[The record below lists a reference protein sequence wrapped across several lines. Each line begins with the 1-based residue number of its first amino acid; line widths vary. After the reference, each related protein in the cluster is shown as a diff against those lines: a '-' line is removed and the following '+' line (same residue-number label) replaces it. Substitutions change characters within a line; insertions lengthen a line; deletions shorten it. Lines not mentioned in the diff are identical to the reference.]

1 MYKGDIDNDMP
12 FMLPYIFEQLIG
24 RLCPQETS
32 IQTLKGIKTT
42 YEKLFSK

>member
-12 FMLPYIFEQLIG
+12 FMLPYIRTTYLQIM
-24 RLCPQETS
+24 PQEIS
-32 IQTLKGIKTT
+32 IQTLKGIKIT